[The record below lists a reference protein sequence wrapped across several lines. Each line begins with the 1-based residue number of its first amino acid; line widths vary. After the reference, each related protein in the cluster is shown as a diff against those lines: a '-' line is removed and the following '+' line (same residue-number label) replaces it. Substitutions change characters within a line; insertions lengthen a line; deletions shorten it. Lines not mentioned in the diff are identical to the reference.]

1 MNFKDAIWPDSIDDL
16 KTYLMGLA
24 NEKYKNFSKG
34 LIPGDFLMLGVN
46 VPTLKRIAKEIYKSD
61 WKNFLE
67 IDDEKTFEI
76 KFLKGQVI
84 ANITSPCE
92 YEEYFWRYLP
102 SIDDWSSCDSFI
114 SASKVIKSDR
124 GRFFEIAKKLIESE
138 VEFENRVG
146 FVILLNYFVDEEYKN
161 DIFNAI
167 RGFERASYYANMGLA
182 WLLCVLYVSFPKE
195 TFVFLKENKFNEHVI
210 KYTIRKVRDSYQI
223 SSEEKKRILELN
235 FISK

>member
-1 MNFKDAIWPDSIDDL
+1 MNFKDAIWPDAIDDL
-16 KTYLMGLA
+16 KTYLIGLS

-34 LIPGDFLMLGVN
+34 LIPGDFIMLGVN
-46 VPTLKRIAKEIYKSD
+46 VPTLKRIAKEIYKGD
-61 WKNFLE
+61 WKKFLE
-67 IDDEKTFEI
+67 VDDENTFEI

-92 YEEYFWRYLP
+92 YEECFWRYLP

-124 GRFFEIAKKLIESE
+124 GRFFEIAKKLIDSE
-138 VEFENRVG
+138 HEFENRVG
-146 FVILLNYFVDEEYKN
+146 FVILLNYFVDGEYKN

-167 RGFERASYYANMGLA
+167 RGFESTLYYANMGLA

-195 TFVFLKENKFNEHVI
+195 TFVFLKENKFNENVI

-223 SSEEKKRILELN
+223 SSEEKERILELG
-235 FISK
+235 FKSR

>member
-1 MNFKDAIWPDSIDDL
+1 MNFKDALWPDAIDDL
-16 KTYLMGLA
+16 KKYLIGLS

-34 LIPGDFLMLGVN
+34 LIPGDFIMLGVN
-46 VPTLKRIAKEIYKSD
+46 VPTLKRIAKEIYKSN

-67 IDDEKTFEI
+67 VDDENTFEI

-84 ANITSPCE
+84 ANITSPYV
-92 YEEYFWRYLP
+92 YEEWFWRYLP

-124 GRFFEIAKKLIESE
+124 GRFFEIAKKLIDSE
-138 VEFENRVG
+138 YEFENRVG

-161 DIFNAI
+161 EIFTAI
-167 RGFERASYYANMGLA
+167 RGFESTSYYAEMGLA

-195 TFVFLKENKFNEHVI
+195 TFDFLKMNRFSEDVI
-210 KYTIRKVRDSYQI
+210 KYTIRKIRDSYQI